1 MSNGNPMRPGDVVR
15 VTAAD
20 GAVCGIFE
28 KHEGKHYRVR
38 VAGVA
43 LLFPHRAS
51 SRTTEKL
58 RDGCVVHAVPW
69 AGSLASASRATGG

>member
-20 GAVCGIFE
+20 GTVCGIFE
-28 KHEGKHYRVR
+28 KCEGRFYRVR
-38 VAGVA
+38 VAGIA
-43 LLFPHRAS
+43 LLFPIRPS

-58 RDGCVVHAVPW
+58 QDGSVVHTVLW
-69 AGSLASASRATGG
+69 ARSLASAAMATGD